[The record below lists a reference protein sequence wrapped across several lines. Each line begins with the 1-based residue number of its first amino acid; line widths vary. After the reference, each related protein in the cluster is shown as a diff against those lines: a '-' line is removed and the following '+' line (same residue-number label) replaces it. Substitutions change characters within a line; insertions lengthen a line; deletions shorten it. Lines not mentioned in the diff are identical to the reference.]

1 MKDLK
6 IILSTILV
14 MFFIVLS
21 NSYAQEKNDLS
32 ANNMFTIEVK
42 SINEES
48 EFFKANIKYPFLK
61 IKENYNDKNTIKV
74 INKINEDIEKYVLN
88 FKEEIENSLKN
99 MKMNIQMIFQK
110 IKINNM

>member
-1 MKDLK
+1 
-6 IILSTILV
+6 

-61 IKENYNDKNTIKV
+61 IKENYNDKNTIK
-74 INKINEDIEKYVLN
+74 I
-88 FKEEIENSLKN
+88 